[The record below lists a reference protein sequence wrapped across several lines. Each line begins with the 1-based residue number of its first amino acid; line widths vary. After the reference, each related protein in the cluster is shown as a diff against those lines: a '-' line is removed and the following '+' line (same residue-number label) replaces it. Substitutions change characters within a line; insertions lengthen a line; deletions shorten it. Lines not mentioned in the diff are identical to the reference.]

1 METQWPLVI
10 FTLFV
15 CLTCGTLGGMSIL
28 ALKGEGKN
36 LQMTAL
42 ITSAVS
48 LVVGGIGAFLH
59 LEHWER
65 IFNGFGHIT
74 SGITQEL
81 IGCVALAIII
91 VVWFVMLR
99 GEKPVSKA
107 LAWVT
112 IVVAVLMVAATAHS
126 YYMPARP
133 AWGLALV
140 VFYLGNACLLGAV
153 AIWLISILKKDEA
166 AEATG
171 IQLTFIAALVQ
182 LVADVVFVIACALS
196 NFAQYGYYAD
206 PTSMTTAPTHID
218 SLMSVMV
225 TGAGAPM
232 FWGSIIS
239 VIVAAACA
247 FVAKKKVGD
256 SKVYMVV
263 AAIVILATSV
273 MFRVLIYQLGYP
285 VFLLY

>member
-28 ALKGEGKN
+28 ALKGQGKG

-42 ITSAVS
+42 IASAAS
-48 LVVGGIGAFLH
+48 LVIGGLGAFLH

-81 IGCVALAIII
+81 IGCVALAIVM

-99 GEKPVSKA
+99 GGKPLPKA
-107 LAWVT
+107 LAWAT

-126 YYMPARP
+126 YFMPARP

-153 AIWLISILKKDEA
+153 AVWLIAILKKDEA
-166 AEATG
+166 VEATG
-171 IQLTFIAALVQ
+171 IQLTFIASIVQ
-182 LVADVVFVIACALS
+182 LTADVVFVIACAMA
-196 NFAQYGYYAD
+196 NVAQFGHYAD

-218 SLMSVMV
+218 SLLNVLIM
-225 TGAGAPM
+225 GEGAPM
-232 FWGSIIS
+232 FWGSI
-239 VIVAAACA
+239 VCVVVALACA
-247 FVAKKKVGD
+247 LVAKKKVGA
-256 SKVYMVV
+256 SKTLMLV
-263 AAIVILATSV
+263 AAIVALATSV

-285 VFLLY
+285 VVLLY

>member
-15 CLTCGTLGGMSIL
+15 CLTCGTLGDMSIL
-28 ALKGEGKN
+28 ALKGQGRN

-81 IGCVALAIII
+81 IGCVALAIVI
-91 VVWFVMLR
+91 VAWFVVLR
-99 GEKPVSKA
+99 GGKPVPKA
-107 LAWVT
+107 LAWAT
-112 IVVAVLMVAATAHS
+112 LAVAVLMMVATAHS
-126 YYMPARP
+126 YLMPARP

-140 VFYLGNACLLGAV
+140 AFYLGNACLLGAAAV
-153 AIWLISILKKDEA
+153 WLISILKKDEA
-166 AEATG
+166 VEATG

-182 LVADVVFVIACALS
+182 IVADVVFVIACAMAKI
-196 NFAQYGYYAD
+196 AQFGYYAD
-206 PTSMTTAPTHID
+206 PTSMTTAPTHVD
-218 SLMSVMV
+218 SLMTVMV
-225 TGAGAPM
+225 SGAGAPM
-232 FWGSIIS
+232 FWGSIVS

-247 FVAKKKVGD
+247 FVAKKKVGA
-256 SKVYMVV
+256 SKTLMVV
-263 AAIVILATSV
+263 AAIGALATSV

-285 VFLLY
+285 VVLMY